1 MGTSMLRR
9 LIFCLS
15 LASVAAAQQLDV
27 DPRLFTVLAAINAAG
42 FDAELDSPN
51 NHPLRQAVRDY
62 VAKKNPAV
70 LPELRRFFAD
80 HRQANS
86 AQELSQYISFAL
98 STRNVP
104 EFEYRFSETEL
115 PPDVAKLAGFERLI
129 TRFHREVSMDDFYKQ
144 NEAAFETARQ
154 RYQQPASQMMSD
166 VNGYMRNPGIN
177 TLGRTFHVY
186 VDLLG
191 SPNQIHYRNYQD
203 DFYVVVTPSADPQ
216 VDYLRNAYFKF
227 MIDPLTLK
235 YAEDLN
241 QKRGLIDYAQASAA
255 LDDHYK
261 ADFLLLAGAS
271 LSKAIEARLA
281 RASERTQLIDAA
293 LKEGYVL
300 APAFAELLP
309 DYEKQEQ
316 SLRLYFPEL
325 IKGINLRKESKRLE
339 AVDFVKTK
347 PVRKARVVDTPAPAP
362 PQLTGVAKSIDDADV
377 LIEKRE
383 LPPARE
389 LLLAVLKETDD
400 KKWHGRAY
408 FGLARIATL
417 QRDPETGFKL
427 FETTLETSP
436 EGSIQAWAHYYLGR
450 LSELS
455 NSPDDAT
462 RHFDTALATP
472 GISPKTRSLVEQ
484 ALAGAK
490 KKRQ

>member
-1 MGTSMLRR
+1 MLRR

-15 LASVAAAQQLDV
+15 LAGPLAAQQLDV
-27 DPRLFTVLAAINAAG
+27 DPRLFSVIAAINAAG
-42 FDAELDSPN
+42 FDTELESPN
-51 NHPLRQAVRDY
+51 THPLRQLTRDY
-62 VAKKNPAV
+62 IAKKNPAV
-70 LPELRRFFAD
+70 LPELRRFFAE
-80 HRQANS
+80 HRQKNP
-86 AQELSQYISFAL
+86 AQELSQYISVAL

-104 EFEYRFSETEL
+104 EFEYRFSENEL

-129 TRFHREVSMDDFYKQ
+129 TRFHREADMDSFYKQ
-144 NEAAFETARQ
+144 NEATFEAALQ
-154 RYQQPASQMMSD
+154 RYQEPATRMMND
-166 VNGYMRNPGIN
+166 VNGYMRNPGIS

-191 SPNQIHYRNYQD
+191 SPNQIHNRNYQD
-203 DFYVVVTPSADPQ
+203 DFYVVLTPSADPQ

-235 YAEDLN
+235 YAEQLN
-241 QKRGLIDYAQASAA
+241 EKRGLIDYAQASAA

-261 ADFLLLAGAS
+261 ADFLLLTAAS
-271 LSKAIEARLA
+271 LSKAIESRLA
-281 RASERTQLIDAA
+281 RPSERSQLVDAA
-293 LKEGYVL
+293 LKEGYIL
-300 APAFAELLP
+300 TPAFAELLP
-309 DYEKQEQ
+309 EYEKQEI

-325 IKGINLRKESKRLE
+325 IKGINLRKEAKRLE

-347 PVRKARVVDTPAPAP
+347 PIRKARVVEAPELAP
-362 PQLTGVAKSIDDADV
+362 PAFSGVAKTIDDADL

-383 LPPARE
+383 LAPARE
-389 LLLAVLKETDD
+389 LLLGALKQTDE
-400 KKWHGRAY
+400 KKWRGRAY

-417 QRDPETGFKL
+417 QKDPETGFKL

-436 EGSIQAWAHYYLGR
+436 EGSVQAWAHYYLGR

-455 NSPDDAT
+455 NAPDEAL
-462 RHFDTALATP
+462 RHFDSALAIG

-484 ALAGAK
+484 ALASAK

>member
-1 MGTSMLRR
+1 MLRR
-9 LIFCLS
+9 LLFCLS
-15 LASVAAAQQLDV
+15 LASALAAQQLDV
-27 DPRLFTVLAAINAAG
+27 DARLFSVVAAINAAG

-51 NHPLRQAVRDY
+51 THPLRQLTRDY
-62 VAKKNPAV
+62 IAKKKPAV
-70 LPELRRFFAD
+70 LPELRRFFAE
-80 HRQANS
+80 HRQKNPAM
-86 AQELSQYISFAL
+86 ELSQYISFAL

-104 EFEYRFSETEL
+104 EFEYRFSENEL
-115 PPDVAKLAGFERLI
+115 PPDVVKLAGFERLI
-129 TRFHREVSMDDFYKQ
+129 SRFHREADMDGFYKQ
-144 NEAAFETARQ
+144 NEPIFEAALQ
-154 RYQQPASQMMSD
+154 RYQEPASRMMND
-166 VNGYMRNPGIN
+166 VNGYMRNPGIS
-177 TLGRTFHVY
+177 TLGRTFRVY
-186 VDLLG
+186 IDLLG

-203 DFYVVVTPSADPQ
+203 DFYVVLTPSADPQ

-235 YAEDLN
+235 YAEELN
-241 QKRGLIDYAQASAA
+241 QKRGLIDYAQASPA
-255 LDDHYK
+255 LDEHYK
-261 ADFLLLAGAS
+261 ADFILLTGAS

-281 RASERTQLIDAA
+281 RPAERTHLVDEA
-293 LKEGYVL
+293 LKQGYIL
-300 APAFAELLP
+300 TPAFAELLP
-309 DYEKQEQ
+309 EYEKQEI

-325 IKGINLRKESKRLE
+325 IKGINLRKEAKRLE

-347 PVRKARVVDTPAPAP
+347 PIRKARVVEGPAVAAP
-362 PQLTGVAKSIDDADV
+362 TLAGVAKTIDDADL

-383 LPPARE
+383 LAPARE
-389 LLLAVLKETDD
+389 LLLAALKQSDE

-417 QRDPETGFKL
+417 QKDPETGFKL

-455 NSPDDAT
+455 NAPDEAI
-462 RHFDTALATP
+462 RHFDSALAIA

-484 ALAGAK
+484 ALVSAK

>member
-1 MGTSMLRR
+1 MLRR
-9 LIFCLS
+9 LLFCLS
-15 LASVAAAQQLDV
+15 LASALAAQQLDV
-27 DPRLFTVLAAINAAG
+27 DARLFSVVAAINAAG

-51 NHPLRQAVRDY
+51 THPLRQLTRDY
-62 VAKKNPAV
+62 IAKKKPAV
-70 LPELRRFFAD
+70 LPELRRFFAE
-80 HRQANS
+80 HRQKNPAM
-86 AQELSQYISFAL
+86 ELSQYISFAL

-104 EFEYRFSETEL
+104 EFEYRFSENEL
-115 PPDVAKLAGFERLI
+115 PPDVVKLAGFERLI
-129 TRFHREVSMDDFYKQ
+129 SRFHREADMDGFYKQ
-144 NEAAFETARQ
+144 NEPIFEAALQ
-154 RYQQPASQMMSD
+154 RYQEPASRMMND
-166 VNGYMRNPGIN
+166 VNGYMRNPGIS
-177 TLGRTFHVY
+177 TLGRAFRVY
-186 VDLLG
+186 IDLLG

-203 DFYVVVTPSADPQ
+203 DFYVVLTPSADPQ

-235 YAEDLN
+235 YAEELN
-241 QKRGLIDYAQASAA
+241 QKRGLIDYAQASPA
-255 LDDHYK
+255 LDEHYK
-261 ADFLLLAGAS
+261 ADFILLTGAS

-281 RASERTQLIDAA
+281 RPAERTHLVDEA
-293 LKEGYVL
+293 LKEGYIL
-300 APAFAELLP
+300 TPAFAELLP
-309 DYEKQEQ
+309 EYEKQEI

-325 IKGINLRKESKRLE
+325 IKGINLRKEAKRLE

-347 PVRKARVVDTPAPAP
+347 PIRKARVVEGPAVAAP
-362 PQLTGVAKSIDDADV
+362 TLAGVAKTIDDADL

-383 LPPARE
+383 LAPARE
-389 LLLAVLKETDD
+389 LLLAALKQSDE

-417 QRDPETGFKL
+417 QKDPETGFKL

-455 NSPDDAT
+455 NAPDEAI
-462 RHFDTALATP
+462 RHFDSALAIA

-484 ALAGAK
+484 ALVSAK

>member
-1 MGTSMLRR
+1 VIYRR
-9 LIFCLS
+9 AILCLTFACA
-15 LASVAAAQQLDV
+15 LARAQQLDV
-27 DPRLFTVLAAINAAG
+27 DPRLFSVIAAINAAG
-42 FDAELDSPN
+42 YDTELDSTN
-51 NHPLRQAVRDY
+51 NHPLRQLTRDH
-62 VAKKNPAV
+62 VTKKNPGV
-70 LPELRRFFAD
+70 LPELRSFFAA
-80 HRQANS
+80 HRQKNT

-104 EFEYRFSETEL
+104 EFEFRFNENEL
-115 PPDVAKLAGFERLI
+115 PPDVAKLAGFERLMS
-129 TRFHREVSMDDFYKQ
+129 RFHREADMDVFYKQ
-144 NEAAFETARQ
+144 NEAVFETALQ
-154 RYQQPASQMMSD
+154 RYQEPASRMMND
-166 VNGYMRNPGIN
+166 VNGYMRNPGIS
-177 TLGRTFHVY
+177 TLGRTFRVY

-203 DFYVVVTPSADPQ
+203 DFYVVLTPSADPQ

-241 QKRGLIDYAQASAA
+241 QKRGLIDYAQASPA

-261 ADFLLLAGAS
+261 DDFILLAGAS

-281 RASERTQLIDAA
+281 RPGERAQLVDAA
-293 LKEGYVL
+293 LKEGYIL
-300 APAFAELLP
+300 TPAFSDLLP
-309 DYEKQEQ
+309 EYEKQEQ

-325 IKGINLRKESKRLE
+325 IKGIDLRKEAKRLE
-339 AVDFVKTK
+339 SIDFVKSK
-347 PVRKARVVDTPAPAP
+347 PVRKARVIEAPAAAP
-362 PQLTGVAKSIDDADV
+362 PQLTGVAKSVDDADT

-383 LPPARE
+383 LAPARE
-389 LLLAVLKETDD
+389 VLLGVLKQTDD

-417 QRDPETGFKL
+417 QKDPETGFKL

-436 EGSIQAWAHYYLGR
+436 EGSIQAWTHYYLGR

-455 NSPDDAT
+455 NAPDDAV
-462 RHFDTALATP
+462 RHFESALAIP
-472 GISPKTRSLVEQ
+472 AISPKTRSLVEP

>member
-1 MGTSMLRR
+1 MLSR
-9 LIFCLS
+9 LLVCLS
-15 LASVAAAQQLDV
+15 FASALAAQQLDV
-27 DPRLFTVLAAINAAG
+27 DQRLFSVLAAINAAG
-42 FDAELDSPN
+42 FDAELESSN
-51 NHPLRQAVRDY
+51 NHPLRQLARDY
-62 VAKKNPAV
+62 IAKKNPAV

-80 HRQANS
+80 HRQQNA
-86 AQELSQYISFAL
+86 AQELSQYVSFAL

-104 EFEYRFSETEL
+104 EFEYRFNENEL
-115 PPDVAKLAGFERLI
+115 PPDVSRLAGFERLMN
-129 TRFHREVSMDDFYKQ
+129 RFHREADMDAFYKQ
-144 NEAAFETARQ
+144 NEALFEAALQ
-154 RYQQPASQMMSD
+154 RYQEPATRMMND
-166 VNGYMRNPGIN
+166 VNGYMRNPGIG
-177 TLGRTFHVY
+177 TLGRTFRVF

-203 DFYVVVTPSADPQ
+203 DFYVVLTPSADPQ

-261 ADFLLLAGAS
+261 TDFLLLTGAS

-281 RASERTQLIDAA
+281 RSSERTQLLDTA
-293 LKEGYVL
+293 LKEGYILV
-300 APAFAELLP
+300 PAFAELLP
-309 DYEKQEQ
+309 EYEKQEQ

-325 IKGINLRKESKRLE
+325 IKGINLRKEAKRLE
-339 AVDFVKTK
+339 SVDFVKTK
-347 PVRKARVVDTPAPAP
+347 PVRKARVVEAAAPAP
-362 PQLTGVAKSIDDADV
+362 TQLSGIAKTIDEADS
-377 LIEKRE
+377 LIEKRQ
-383 LPPARE
+383 LAQARE
-389 LLLAVLKETDD
+389 LLLGALKETNE

-417 QRDPETGFKL
+417 QKDPETGFKL

-436 EGSIQAWAHYYLGR
+436 EGSVQAWSHYYLGR

-455 NSPDDAT
+455 SSPDEALRHYESAMAT
-462 RHFDTALATP
+462 S
-472 GISPKTRSLVEQ
+472 GISPKTRNLVEQ
-484 ALAGAK
+484 ALADAK

>member
-1 MGTSMLRR
+1 MIYRR
-9 LIFCLS
+9 AILCLTFACA
-15 LASVAAAQQLDV
+15 LARAQQLDV
-27 DPRLFTVLAAINAAG
+27 DPRLFSVIAAINAAG
-42 FDAELDSPN
+42 YDTELDSSN
-51 NHPLRQAVRDY
+51 NHPLRQLTRDY
-62 VAKKNPAV
+62 VAKKKPGV
-70 LPELRRFFAD
+70 LPELRSFFAA
-80 HRQANS
+80 HRQKNP

-104 EFEYRFSETEL
+104 EFEFRFNENEL
-115 PPDVAKLAGFERLI
+115 PPDVAKLAGFERLMS
-129 TRFHREVSMDDFYKQ
+129 RFHREAEMDAFYKQ
-144 NEAAFETARQ
+144 NEAVFETALQ
-154 RYQQPASQMMSD
+154 RYQEPASRMMND
-166 VNGYMRNPGIN
+166 VNGYMRNPGIS
-177 TLGRTFHVY
+177 TLGRTFRVY

-203 DFYVVVTPSADPQ
+203 DFYVVLTPSADPQ

-241 QKRGLIDYAQASAA
+241 QKRGLIDYAQASPA

-261 ADFLLLAGAS
+261 DDFILLAGAS

-281 RASERTQLIDAA
+281 RPGERAQLVDAA

-300 APAFAELLP
+300 TPAFSDLLP
-309 DYEKQEQ
+309 EYEKQEQ

-325 IKGINLRKESKRLE
+325 IKGINLRKEAKRLE
-339 AVDFVKTK
+339 SIDFVKSK
-347 PVRKARVVDTPAPAP
+347 PVRKARVIEAPAAAP
-362 PQLTGVAKSIDDADV
+362 PQLTGVAKSVDDADT

-383 LPPARE
+383 LAPARE
-389 LLLAVLKETDD
+389 VLLGVLKQTDD

-417 QRDPETGFKL
+417 QKDPETGFKL

-436 EGSIQAWAHYYLGR
+436 EGSIQAWSHYYLGR

-455 NSPDDAT
+455 NSPDEAV
-462 RHFDTALATP
+462 RHFESALAIP
-472 GISPKTRSLVEQ
+472 AISPKTRSLVEP

>member
-1 MGTSMLRR
+1 MLRR
-9 LIFCLS
+9 LLFCLS
-15 LASVAAAQQLDV
+15 FASAMAAQQLDV
-27 DPRLFTVLAAINAAG
+27 DQRLFIVIAAINAAG
-42 FDAELDSPN
+42 FDAELDSSN
-51 NHPLRQAVRDY
+51 NHPLRQLTREY

-80 HRQANS
+80 HRQKNP

-104 EFEYRFSETEL
+104 EFEYRFNENEL
-115 PPDVAKLAGFERLI
+115 PPDVVQLAGFERLI
-129 TRFHREVSMDDFYKQ
+129 NRFHREADMDVFYKQ
-144 NEAAFETARQ
+144 NEAVFEAALQ
-154 RYQQPASQMMSD
+154 RYQEPATRMMND
-166 VNGYMRNPGIN
+166 VNGYMRNPGVG
-177 TLGRTFHVY
+177 TLGRTFRVY

-203 DFYVVVTPSADPQ
+203 DFYVVLTPSADPQ

-235 YAEDLN
+235 YAEELN
-241 QKRGLIDYAQASAA
+241 EKRGLIDYAQASAA

-261 ADFLLLAGAS
+261 SDFLLLTGAS

-281 RASERTQLIDAA
+281 RASERAQLLDAA
-293 LKEGYVL
+293 LKEGYILV
-300 APAFAELLP
+300 PAFSELLP
-309 DYEKQEQ
+309 EYEKQEQ

-325 IKGINLRKESKRLE
+325 IKGINLRKEGKRLE
-339 AVDFVKTK
+339 SVDFVKTK
-347 PVRKARVVDTPAPAP
+347 PVRKARVVEAPAPAP
-362 PQLTGVAKSIDDADV
+362 RQLSGVAKTIDEADS

-383 LPPARE
+383 LAPARE
-389 LLLAVLKETDD
+389 MLLGALKETDD

-417 QRDPETGFKL
+417 QKDPETGFKL

-455 NSPDDAT
+455 NAPDDAL
-462 RHFDTALATP
+462 RHFESALRIS
-472 GISPKTRSLVEQ
+472 GISPKTRNLVEQ
-484 ALAGAK
+484 ALAGAQ